1 MNECLISHD
10 EKLAW
15 DSKSLQI
22 LDVKPS
28 KLDCKIN
35 TSLGR
40 NDGYL

>member
-1 MNECLISHD
+1 MNECLISRD

-22 LDVKPS
+22 LDAEPS

-35 TSLGR
+35 TSMGR
-40 NDGYL
+40 NDSYL